1 MTEPINTYEYDGTNL
16 ESSDVGENPMVSTIP
31 SSVAVN
37 NQQRMDQYD
46 SSDPSMDD
54 SGKNYDSRYDGSL
67 QDLTHGMQLGNS
79 SNDDLD
85 DNDDDDDDSSFDENK
100 GYLSTGDIRSP
111 NILLMPYVGDRPPTP
126 PSPVRKSTR
135 GVMSPK
141 AVTTTSS
148 HPLHV
153 IHPDESP
160 VKKPMEIME
169 IQRYDDISLSAHHH
183 SIQPENTRYDSATV
197 DPNSDPVASTRY
209 PFNNDPPM
217 FDRPES
223 AGPHYRN
230 QSNGELDHHAKHH
243 QQNPPES
250 YAGYDE
256 QNLYVPHSPSY
267 EDVEWTSPQVDELT
281 DVVHTLVQNQSKNR
295 RITYILVC
303 AVICLLIALVAV
315 VGGVLALLFLDRGN
329 IASPNPSTMV
339 ATPTSL
345 MHSSIAPSSHPISA
359 ASQPTRL
366 INMMS
371 RVPTVPPTVSPQ
383 TNSAAKTPVLMTN
396 PPTMPPSRI
405 MPPSLQPQTTGLLP
419 ISSSPSVGSNPPT
432 LDPRVV
438 GSTPSPTFPPAAV
451 PLSANTVPPTAASI
465 SIPIL

>member
-1 MTEPINTYEYDGTNL
+1 
-16 ESSDVGENPMVSTIP
+16 
-31 SSVAVN
+31 
-37 NQQRMDQYD
+37 
-46 SSDPSMDD
+46 MDD

-67 QDLTHGMQLGNS
+67 QDLAHGMQLGNS

-85 DNDDDDDDSSFDENK
+85 DNDDDDDDSSFDEIK

-141 AVTTTSS
+141 AATTTSS
-148 HPLHV
+148 HPLQV

-160 VKKPMEIME
+160 VTKPMEIME
-169 IQRYDDISLSAHHH
+169 IQRYDDISLSPHHQPIH
-183 SIQPENTRYDSATV
+183 SENTKYDSAFV
-197 DPNSDPVASTRY
+197 DPNSDPVVSTRY

-223 AGPHYRN
+223 AGPHYNYKN

-250 YAGYDE
+250 YEGYNE

-303 AVICLLIALVAV
+303 AVICLLVALVAV

-345 MHSSIAPSSHPISA
+345 MHSPIAPSSHPISA
-359 ASQPTRL
+359 ALQPTRL

-371 RVPTVPPTVSPQ
+371 RVPTAAPTISPQ
-383 TNSAAKTPVLMTN
+383 TNSAAKIPALMTN

-405 MPPSLQPQTTGLLP
+405 IPPSLQPQATGLLP

-432 LDPRVV
+432 LDPPAV
-438 GSTPSPTFPPAAV
+438 GSIPSTTFPPAAV
-451 PLSANTVPPTAASI
+451 PLPTNTVAPTAASI
-465 SIPIL
+465 LIPIL